1 MKKDRPDSFEAKLEK
16 NQLETLERWLFD
28 ETPPLTY
35 AQAKERVYQDF
46 NLRVSESALRRFY
59 ARKSVVRLREETF
72 ERVVTRAETANAVV
86 DECEKNPAP
95 FQRAVLELVAR
106 IAMEKAAE
114 SDKKLSITELSDLC
128 LMALAPRKEERE
140 DKKVALT
147 EERLKLDRQKLEL
160 EIKDK
165 IALALDALYA
175 EIKDKP
181 EAVKL
186 FNQFR
191 AVVSKA
197 TSVVAPAA

>member
-1 MKKDRPDSFEAKLEK
+1 MKKDRPDSFEAKLER
-16 NQLETLERWLFD
+16 NQLDALERWLFE

-35 AQAKERVYQDF
+35 EKAKERVWQDF
-46 NLRVSESALRRFY
+46 GLRVSESALRRFY
-59 ARKSVVRLREETF
+59 RRCAQRRLREETF
-72 ERVVTRAETANAVV
+72 ERVVTRAQTANAVV
-86 DECEKNPAP
+86 EECERNPAP

-114 SDKKLSITELSDLC
+114 GDKKLSITELSDLC

-140 DKKVALT
+140 DRKVALT
-147 EERLKLDRQKLEL
+147 QERLELDRRKLEL

-191 AVVSKA
+191 AVITTA
-197 TSVVAPAA
+197 